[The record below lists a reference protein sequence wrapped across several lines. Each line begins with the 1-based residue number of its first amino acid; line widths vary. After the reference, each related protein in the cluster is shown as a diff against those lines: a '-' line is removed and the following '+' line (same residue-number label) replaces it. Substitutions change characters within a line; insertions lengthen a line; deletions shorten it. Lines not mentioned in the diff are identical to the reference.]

1 MCSANINV
9 HAHIYDNIIIKKK
22 HMQNFIQKKI
32 QLFISIPNILY
43 RNILGSFEKIVSSG
57 AKNRQLVPFFHFK
70 GQPILINKH
79 SLPVMRLNGP
89 YLLIYRIIFW
99 RLRA

>member
-32 QLFISIPNILY
+32 QLFISIPNTIEFCAA
-43 RNILGSFEKIVSSG
+43 NIF
-57 AKNRQLVPFFHFK
+57 QTF
-70 GQPILINKH
+70 
-79 SLPVMRLNGP
+79 
-89 YLLIYRIIFW
+89 
-99 RLRA
+99 

>member
-32 QLFISIPNILY
+32 QLFISIPNITLDALLSMADCEC
-43 RNILGSFEKIVSSG
+43 RWQEPRG
-57 AKNRQLVPFFHFK
+57 
-70 GQPILINKH
+70 
-79 SLPVMRLNGP
+79 RLD
-89 YLLIYRIIFW
+89 
-99 RLRA
+99 LRAPFWY

>member
-32 QLFISIPNILY
+32 QLFISIPNIL
-43 RNILGSFEKIVSSG
+43 E
-57 AKNRQLVPFFHFK
+57 
-70 GQPILINKH
+70 
-79 SLPVMRLNGP
+79 
-89 YLLIYRIIFW
+89 
-99 RLRA
+99 

>member
-32 QLFISIPNILY
+32 QLFISIPN
-43 RNILGSFEKIVSSG
+43 NI
-57 AKNRQLVPFFHFK
+57 FHFSMNSYSK
-70 GQPILINKH
+70 
-79 SLPVMRLNGP
+79 
-89 YLLIYRIIFW
+89 
-99 RLRA
+99 